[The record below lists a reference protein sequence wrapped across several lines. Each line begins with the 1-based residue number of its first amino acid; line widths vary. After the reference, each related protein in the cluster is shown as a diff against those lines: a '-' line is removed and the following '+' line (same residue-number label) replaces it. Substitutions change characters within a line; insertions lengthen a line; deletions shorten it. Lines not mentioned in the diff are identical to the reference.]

1 MGGGERLP
9 SPFEVLEQ
17 VVAGLPEGK
26 SGVNGCILYGFCL
39 CEVDITSVLLLKY
52 LRLAGETNKADLS
65 QLITS
70 QIRCKV

>member
-1 MGGGERLP
+1 MGKIAKSIAVLEPSGGG
-9 SPFEVLEQ
+9 
-17 VVAGLPEGK
+17 GLPEGK

-70 QIRCKV
+70 QTKM